1 MTPTQQKHADQIRA
15 LEALAE
21 QDAELR
27 RIEAQIAEGETQL
40 QTLTGELSSLDA
52 RLASETSSLAEM
64 HKSMG
69 DLNLEARQM
78 SAQIDRSREKLARAR
93 NERENVAV
101 EREIEELR
109 KLVRDREDE
118 LKKLAPLSDAAKKSL
133 GDLEVRRAKVAGE
146 LESSESGTLA
156 SIRDAKA
163 EAERARAS
171 RDELAKKI
179 PPALLK
185 RYQQVLGRKGS
196 GLAKVGIAQLEKGR
210 CLSCHISLQPQLY
223 QRIVYYEVVEQCPN
237 CYRVLAPPPLVE
249 GPESEAT

>member
-21 QDAELR
+21 HDAEIR
-27 RIEAQIAEGETQL
+27 RIEARIAESEAQL
-40 QTLTGELSSLDA
+40 ETLTRELSSLDA
-52 RLASETSSLAEM
+52 RLASEKGSLAEM
-64 HKSMG
+64 HKAMG

-78 SAQIDRSREKLARAR
+78 SAQIDKSREKLSRTR

-101 EREIEELR
+101 ERELDELR

-118 LKKLAPLSDAAKKSL
+118 LKKLAPLSEAAKKSV
-133 GDLEVRRAKVAGE
+133 GDLELRRAKVASE

-156 SIRDAKA
+156 AIREAKGAA
-163 EAERARAS
+163 EVAQAARG
-171 RDELAKKI
+171 DLTKKI
-179 PPALLK
+179 PTMLLK
-185 RYQQVLGRKGS
+185 RYEQVLSRKGS
-196 GLAKVGIAQLEKGR
+196 GLAKLQKGL
-210 CLSCHISLQPQLY
+210 CLACNISLQPQLY
-223 QRIVYYEVVEQCPN
+223 QRLARYDIVDQCPS